1 MELFSIEKS
10 ENFPC
15 ILKIKTFNDSYE
27 YNNIPADSFIKEKLI
42 QMIKELNV
50 EIKPPTKNI
59 NELFKYYF
67 EHYNNKNSPYFVK
80 NIKNLR
86 KNETKEMNIVNEY
99 ILKIKSLKN
108 NINLGI
114 NKERKIKIK
123 NYIYELWIL
132 FFRLDILVKTLS
144 IIENNIKKNSENI
157 NNNIKDNNEGQIDK
171 DNNNKNKGYLK
182 MITKQYYSYYLLTL
196 LLIYLFSNSKN
207 HKANDYKIFKKLLIS
222 FIEGNDYIL
231 MNNYN
236 KYYKNILKC
245 EEMMKQIIKI
255 VYKSSDNIN
264 ITTLN
269 RINKIN
275 YLFNNI
281 NLTSINS
288 IREFADSEIFF
299 TNIIIDLKYYSNSNL
314 IKEQSNKL
322 LNIPFITEPP
332 TKDYTLVLD
341 LDETLIHFS
350 VNGEKEGQLFF
361 RPYLFNFLN
370 SVSKLY
376 EIIIFTAGLK
386 EYAKIVLD
394 LIENRL
400 GKKIFDHRLYRE
412 NTISNDEGVFI
423 KDLSKIG
430 RSLQKII
437 IVDNTRDNYELQK
450 DNGIEIKSY
459 YGFNFKKMDL
469 FEDNNDII
477 DDDNCLEELEKILI
491 KIAEDKP
498 KNIILSLKKYQ
509 REIYEKVS
517 MYA

>member
-1 MELFSIEKS
+1 M
-10 ENFPC
+10 
-15 ILKIKTFNDSYE
+15 
-27 YNNIPADSFIKEKLI
+27 
-42 QMIKELNV
+42 
-50 EIKPPTKNI
+50 
-59 NELFKYYF
+59 
-67 EHYNNKNSPYFVK
+67 
-80 NIKNLR
+80 
-86 KNETKEMNIVNEY
+86 
-99 ILKIKSLKN
+99 
-108 NINLGI
+108 
-114 NKERKIKIK
+114 
-123 NYIYELWIL
+123 
-132 FFRLDILVKTLS
+132 
-144 IIENNIKKNSENI
+144 
-157 NNNIKDNNEGQIDK
+157 
-171 DNNNKNKGYLK
+171 
-182 MITKQYYSYYLLTL
+182 
-196 LLIYLFSNSKN
+196 
-207 HKANDYKIFKKLLIS
+207 
-222 FIEGNDYIL
+222 
-231 MNNYN
+231 
-236 KYYKNILKC
+236 
-245 EEMMKQIIKI
+245 
-255 VYKSSDNIN
+255 
-264 ITTLN
+264 
-269 RINKIN
+269 
-275 YLFNNI
+275 
-281 NLTSINS
+281 
-288 IREFADSEIFF
+288 
-299 TNIIIDLKYYSNSNL
+299 
-314 IKEQSNKL
+314 
-322 LNIPFITEPP
+322 
-332 TKDYTLVLD
+332 
-341 LDETLIHFS
+341 
-350 VNGEKEGQLFF
+350 NGEKEGQLFF

>member
-1 MELFSIEKS
+1 MGK
-10 ENFPC
+10 
-15 ILKIKTFNDSYE
+15 
-27 YNNIPADSFIKEKLI
+27 
-42 QMIKELNV
+42 
-50 EIKPPTKNI
+50 
-59 NELFKYYF
+59 
-67 EHYNNKNSPYFVK
+67 
-80 NIKNLR
+80 R
-86 KNETKEMNIVNEY
+86 
-99 ILKIKSLKN
+99 
-108 NINLGI
+108 
-114 NKERKIKIK
+114 
-123 NYIYELWIL
+123 
-132 FFRLDILVKTLS
+132 
-144 IIENNIKKNSENI
+144 
-157 NNNIKDNNEGQIDK
+157 
-171 DNNNKNKGYLK
+171 
-182 MITKQYYSYYLLTL
+182 
-196 LLIYLFSNSKN
+196 
-207 HKANDYKIFKKLLIS
+207 KANY
-222 FIEGNDYIL
+222 
-231 MNNYN
+231 
-236 KYYKNILKC
+236 
-245 EEMMKQIIKI
+245 
-255 VYKSSDNIN
+255 
-264 ITTLN
+264 
-269 RINKIN
+269 
-275 YLFNNI
+275 
-281 NLTSINS
+281 
-288 IREFADSEIFF
+288 
-299 TNIIIDLKYYSNSNL
+299 
-314 IKEQSNKL
+314 
-322 LNIPFITEPP
+322 
-332 TKDYTLVLD
+332 
-341 LDETLIHFS
+341 FS
-350 VNGEKEGQLFF
+350 VHI
-361 RPYLFNFLN
+361 Y